1 MAKGKT
7 ALAKSP
13 SKEAK
18 TPTKTPQQLGLK
30 VAGKGLY
37 RNNKGEL
44 TNATGQRVDKTGKPL
59 KDKPKKETAP
69 PAPPPPTGAEFPT
82 PFNQQTPGEQVGN
95 IQTGVGQNV
104 MGYLQQLQQQGAFN
118 PGEYQDVYQQEYQN
132 VMGQFNLQNQN
143 AFQQQNQQIE
153 QMIAERG
160 VDPTGQQAKNLREQ
174 LYKQQDQARQQ
185 AMYQAETQGRQRQ
198 EQRFQQDLTKY
209 NVPTQ
214 QLGALQGYFGGQLG
228 SVEAERQR
236 QFEAGEAERQR
247 QASKEV
253 ARIGGGGGKT
263 DPFALMEAEYKY
275 KRDLLYDQAALTGQQ
290 QGPNPWNAAAGGFAS
305 GIGAGIGAGLTRG

>member
-18 TPTKTPQQLGLK
+18 TPTKTPEQLGLK

-37 RNNKGEL
+37 RNRQGEL

-69 PAPPPPTGAEFPT
+69 EAPPPPTGAGFPT
-82 PFNQQTPGEQVGN
+82 PFPEQTPEQQVTN

-118 PGEYQDVYQQEYQN
+118 PGEYQDVYNQAYQN
-132 VMGQFNLQNQN
+132 VMGQFNLQNQQ

-160 VDPTGQQAKNLREQ
+160 IDPTGQQAQNLRQQ
-174 LYKQQDQARQQ
+174 LFKQQDQARQQ
-185 AMYQAETQGRQRQ
+185 AMYQAENMGRQLQ
-198 EQRFQQDLTKY
+198 EQRFQQDLIKY

-236 QFEAGEAERQR
+236 QFEAEQAEKQR
-247 QASKEV
+247 EASKDV
-253 ARIGGGGGKT
+253 ARIGGGGAKT
-263 DPFALMEAEYKY
+263 DPFALMEAEYRY
-275 KRDLLYDQAALTGQQ
+275 KRDLLYDQAALAGQTK
-290 QGPNPWNAAAGGFAS
+290 GPNPWNAAAGGFAQ